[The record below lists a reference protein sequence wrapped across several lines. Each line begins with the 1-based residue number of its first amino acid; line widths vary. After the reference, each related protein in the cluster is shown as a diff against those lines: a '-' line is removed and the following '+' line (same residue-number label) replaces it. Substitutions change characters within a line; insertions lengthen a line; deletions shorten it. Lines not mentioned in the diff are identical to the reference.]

1 MPFDDLPHPIQSA
14 VRFMLHDEVRIF
26 EVFSAV
32 NLLAWAALLWE
43 HPTILTRPGYAAF
56 DTAPPSVWALVA
68 LLAGGLQAAAMVLR
82 HAHVARLRF
91 PAMALAAGVWTVI
104 AVHFWSGPLSTASVN
119 YTLIAVG
126 CAVSGVYLGWKP
138 TSSNC

>member
-1 MPFDDLPHPIQSA
+1 MRFDDLPRPLRSL

-32 NLLAWAALLWE
+32 NLLAWAVLLWE
-43 HPTILTRPGYAAF
+43 YPAILTRPGYAGL
-56 DTAPPSVWALVA
+56 DTAPPSIWAVVTWIA
-68 LLAGGLQAAAMVLR
+68 GLLQLAAMVLR
-82 HAHVARLRF
+82 HAHIARLRF
-91 PAMALAAGVWTVI
+91 PAMAVAAGVWTVI
-104 AVHFWSGPLSTASVN
+104 AIHFWSGPLSTASVN

-126 CAVSGVYLGWKP
+126 CALSGIYLGWKP